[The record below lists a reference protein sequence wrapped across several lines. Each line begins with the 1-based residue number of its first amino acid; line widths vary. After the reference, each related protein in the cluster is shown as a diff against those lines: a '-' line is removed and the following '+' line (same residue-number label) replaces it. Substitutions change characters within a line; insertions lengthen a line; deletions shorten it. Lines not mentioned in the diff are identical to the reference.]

1 MNWFVIANSNI
12 NMTSQTAALGNC
24 WIKLGS
30 KIGSRIL
37 LPLLVLGGLG
47 WQNPAV
53 ALPQKGDLTIA
64 ITQLRNQKGQV
75 CVKLFSSSRAFPG
88 GDDRGI
94 PVKCVK
100 ITETPFTVT
109 FKDIPL
115 GSYAVS
121 LFHDENGDREIN
133 RNGIGIPL
141 EGFGFSRNPV
151 LRAAPPKFGEAVF
164 LVAGQNTSI
173 QIQMTYYL

>member
-1 MNWFVIANSNI
+1 MKF
-12 NMTSQTAALGNC
+12 
-24 WIKLGS
+24 
-30 KIGSRIL
+30 GSRIL
-37 LPLLVLGGLG
+37 LSLLALGGLS
-47 WQNPAV
+47 WQNSAV

-75 CVKLFSSSRAFPG
+75 CVKLFSNGRSFPS
-88 GDDRGI
+88 GDDQGI
-94 PVKCVK
+94 APKCVQ
-100 ITETPFTVT
+100 ITESPLAVT

-121 LFHDENGDREIN
+121 LFHDENGDRAIN

-151 LRAAPPKFGEAVF
+151 IRAAPPKFGEAVF
-164 LVAGQNTSI
+164 LVAGQSTSI

>member
-1 MNWFVIANSNI
+1 MKFS
-12 NMTSQTAALGNC
+12 
-24 WIKLGS
+24 S
-30 KIGSRIL
+30 KIL
-37 LPLLVLGGLG
+37 LPLLALGSFG

-75 CVKLFSSSRAFPG
+75 CVKLFSDRRSFPS
-88 GDDRGI
+88 GDDKGI
-94 PVKCVK
+94 PVQCVQ
-100 ITETPFTVT
+100 ITGIPLTVT
-109 FKDIPL
+109 FKNIPL

-121 LFHDENGDREIN
+121 LFHDENGDRTIN

-151 LRAAPPKFGEAVF
+151 IRAAPPKFGDAAILVF
-164 LVAGQNTSI
+164 GQNTNI